1 MEQKRIK
8 PKKGPPK
15 DLPEEMPQACVI
27 AIFVG
32 SYCEEPGPRHL
43 LLNTMFRDAKQQG
56 KGGLGDWKTFVS
68 ENWLSVRAA
77 YKAKRQENGKTEESN
92 Q

>member
-1 MEQKRIK
+1 MEQRKRR

-15 DLPEEMPQACVI
+15 DLPDEMPQTCVI

-32 SYCEEPGPRHL
+32 AYCEEPGPRHL
-43 LLNTMFRDAKQQG
+43 LLNTMFRDAKQKG
-56 KGGLGDWKTFVS
+56 KAGLEDWKNYVK
-68 ENWLSVRAA
+68 ENWVAEKTA
-77 YKAKRQENGKTEESN
+77 YQAKRQDRETGEND

>member
-1 MEQKRIK
+1 MEEKKRP

-15 DLPEEMPQACVI
+15 DLPDVMPPACVI

-43 LLNTMFRDAKQQG
+43 LLNNMLRDAKQKG
-56 KGGLGDWKTFVS
+56 KDSLADWKTFVS
-68 ENWLSVRAA
+68 ENWLAARAA
-77 YKAKRQENGKTEESN
+77 YQEKTKNVET
-92 Q
+92 